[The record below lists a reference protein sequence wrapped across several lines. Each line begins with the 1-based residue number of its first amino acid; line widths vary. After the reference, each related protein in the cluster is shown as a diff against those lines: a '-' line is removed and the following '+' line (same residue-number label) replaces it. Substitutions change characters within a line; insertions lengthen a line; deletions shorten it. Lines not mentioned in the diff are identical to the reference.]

1 MSRSVSDPV
10 ARARITAHGRSH
22 GQQYSTDPSAYDRVW
37 YIFRLS
43 FKAEPSSLQVIRPCV
58 HHCHYSIMSTTTS
71 TLPYP
76 ISSGSAFS
84 AFDKLQGIK
93 NHANW
98 KTNMR
103 TVLLSLRQWGM
114 VDGTIVRPVPLDKDN
129 ITPDEV
135 AAIEA

>member
-1 MSRSVSDPV
+1 M
-10 ARARITAHGRSH
+10 
-22 GQQYSTDPSAYDRVW
+22 
-37 YIFRLS
+37 LS
-43 FKAEPSSLQVIRPCV
+43 KAEPSSSQVIQLCV

-114 VDGTIVRPVPLDKDN
+114 VDGTIVRPVPLAKDN